1 MTRKLLDCIEIRT
14 AEHCDYSVIW
24 LHGLGASG
32 HDFEPLVPE
41 LHLLQRP
48 GVRFLFPH
56 APVRPITVNGGA
68 AMRAWYDIGSIDF
81 EEREQ
86 DGVGIRDSAE
96 AIGALIDNE
105 ISRGVP
111 ASRITLAGFS
121 QGGAIALYTGLTSAH
136 RLGGILA
143 LSSYLPLQ
151 SDVMEAI
158 GARQAAAEAAAD
170 GSSGDSADDGS
181 TKGPTDAPVPVF
193 MAHGLADE
201 VVQLR
206 YGEQSRAALEASGV
220 PLEWHTYPISH
231 SVSAEEVED
240 ISAWLKRQFGM

>member
-1 MTRKLLDCIEIRT
+1 MTRKLLDCIEIAT
-14 AEHCDYSVIW
+14 AEQCEYSVIW

-32 HDFEPLVPE
+32 HDFEPIVPE

-48 GVRFLFPH
+48 GIRFLFPH
-56 APVRPITVNGGA
+56 APVRPISVNGGA
-68 AMRAWYDIGSIDF
+68 AMRAWYDISSIDF

-86 DGVGIRDSAE
+86 DARGIRESSA
-96 AIGALIDNE
+96 AIVDLIENE
-105 ISRGVP
+105 IARGVP

-121 QGGAIALYTGLTSAH
+121 QGGAMALYTGLSSTH
-136 RLGGILA
+136 QLGGILA
-143 LSSYLPLQ
+143 LSCYLPMP
-151 SDVMEAI
+151 SDILPGIDESHR
-158 GARQAAAEAAAD
+158 G
-170 GSSGDSADDGS
+170 
-181 TKGPTDAPVPVF
+181 VPVF
-193 MAHGLADE
+193 MAHGTADE

-231 SVSAEEVED
+231 SVSADEVVD